1 MKKNKTTTIKSPK
14 LLIVFTF
21 ITTIIVIFF
30 SLSKYKSTIAGSSIG
45 RVAQYVLGIQTNNE
59 MNVPINEMKPNSSQE
74 FFFDII
80 NEENNS
86 KNEVT
91 LNYTIE
97 LENKANLP
105 LDFIL
110 YRYDENSSEY
120 KEINLNANTTEEFEM
135 DTKNKIDHKYKVKVK
150 WKDNTTNLN
159 YDSYKYSKTIDYLKI
174 SVNAIQVD

>member
-1 MKKNKTTTIKSPK
+1 MRRNRQEIIHFPK

-30 SLSKYKSTIAGSSIG
+30 SLSRYKSTVAGSSIG
-45 RVAQYVLGIQTNNE
+45 RVAQYVLGIQTDNE
-59 MNVPINEMKPNSSQE
+59 LNVPINKIKPNNSQDFYFE
-74 FFFDII
+74 IT

-91 LNYTIE
+91 LKYTIE

-110 YRYDENSSEY
+110 YKYDESTSKY
-120 KEINLNANTTEEFEM
+120 KEIKLSANITEEFEM
-135 DTKNKIDHKYKVKVK
+135 NVKNEANHKYKVNVK
-150 WKDNTTNLN
+150 WKDNTTNSS

-174 SVNAIQVD
+174 IVNAVQVD

>member
-30 SLSKYKSTIAGSSIG
+30 SLSRYKSTIAGSSTG
-45 RVAQYVLGIQTNNE
+45 RVAQYVIGIQTNNE